1 MPTFKSKG
9 TIVSS
14 EIHFSQKHPHHIE
27 TSQLIRLANQLTGFY
42 MIRVIAERHFFNR
55 RYVKIKIDPKNQKLT
70 CRVLWKQKFIQA
82 KQNRSYSSI
91 V

>member
-42 MIRVIAERHFFNR
+42 MIRVITERHF
-55 RYVKIKIDPKNQKLT
+55 LT
-70 CRVLWKQKFIQA
+70 DATLKSK
-82 KQNRSYSSI
+82 
-91 V
+91 

>member
-42 MIRVIAERHFFNR
+42 MIGYLHEVI
-55 RYVKIKIDPKNQKLT
+55 KNQFSKAKHPT
-70 CRVLWKQKFIQA
+70 VSSRVTLLECFLFWGNLFFRGA
-82 KQNRSYSSI
+82 ATG
-91 V
+91 VVL